1 MGKRTNTQPAA
12 SVIAFAGTLSV
23 ARASQL
29 AAIESWADVY
39 EAAAFMLMEVP
50 SRDLAKQ
57 LEAAGA
63 TCNKDTAGFYADAAV
78 WAPFMRTDGEVD
90 SLFMRAA
97 VKADQAATL
106 LPHECVSYGR
116 NRAGL
121 TIEEVRQVMSDAVA
135 ELKPEDVSKGTEAD
149 EAIKVLSKAI
159 RTLRTPAKKSR
170 NQNQNQDQGDQG
182 DQGDQNQDHG
192 DQDQETDGDTV
203 EVTPTTG
210 AYVQAII
217 GPMTALTRLIQAGS
231 TLTATERDTL
241 NAHWAELIKAVRA
254 TEVAA

>member
-1 MGKRTNTQPAA
+1 MSKRTNTQPAA

-39 EAAAFMLMEVP
+39 EAAAFMLTEVP
-50 SRDLAKQ
+50 SRDLARQ

-78 WAPFMRTDGEVD
+78 WAPLMRTNGEVD
-90 SLFMRAA
+90 SLFMQAA
-97 VKADQAATL
+97 VKAEQPATL

-121 TIEEVRQVMSDAVA
+121 TIEEVRQIMRDATMPDPVVQA
-135 ELKPEDVSKGTEAD
+135 QTGGTETNDDYASHYT
-149 EAIKVLSKAI
+149 IMQLSKAI
-159 RTLRTPAKKSR
+159 STLRTPAKKPR
-170 NQNQNQDQGDQG
+170 TKPDPETDP
-182 DQGDQNQDHG
+182 
-192 DQDQETDGDTV
+192 ETDGETDGEVV
-203 EVTPTTG
+203 EVQPTTG

-231 TLTATERDTL
+231 TLTTTERDTL
-241 NAHWAELIKAVRA
+241 NAHWSELIKAVRA
-254 TEVAA
+254 TEAAA